1 MTTTTEIDTFSVK
14 RSLNPLICINNAV
27 VAYQNVV
34 ALANINL
41 DVYEGDILGICGPN
55 GSGKSTLL
63 KAILNLV
70 PLSYG
75 TIRFHSQDSQVQ
87 LGEEYRQDINIG
99 YVPQIHNID
108 RNFPALVEDVVA
120 MGRYAQVG
128 FLKRVKKSDPYIE
141 NALRSVGM
149 WKFRKRPIGH
159 LSGGQQQKVMIARSL
174 ASNPKILLLDE
185 PTAALDFRIE
195 RAIMDLI
202 QQLHQKQNLTII
214 LVTHRMSFLKD
225 FTTRVVC
232 LDKSIIWEGEPS
244 DPKLQAIINQLF
256 FQ

>member
-1 MTTTTEIDTFSVK
+1 MTTTTKVDTFKIRKSK
-14 RSLNPLICINNAV
+14 APLICINNAV

-41 DVYEGDILGICGPN
+41 DVYEGEILGICGPN

-63 KAILNLV
+63 KAILGLL
-70 PLSYG
+70 PLSQG
-75 TIRFHSQDSQVQ
+75 TIQFYIEGQELPCD
-87 LGEEYRQDINIG
+87 EYRRDMKLG

-120 MGRYAQVG
+120 MGRYAQIG
-128 FLKRVKKSDPYIE
+128 FLRRVKKSDPQIE

-159 LSGGQQQKVMIARSL
+159 LSGGQQQKVMIARALSG
-174 ASNPKILLLDE
+174 NPKIMLLDE

-195 RAIMDLI
+195 RAIMELI

-214 LVTHRMSFLKD
+214 LVTHRMSFLREY
-225 FTTRVVC
+225 TTRVVC
-232 LDKSIIWEGEPS
+232 LDKSIIWKGKPS
-244 DPKLQAIINQLF
+244 DPKLQTIINQLF

>member
-1 MTTTTEIDTFSVK
+1 MTTATEVDPYKAK
-14 RSLNPLICINNAV
+14 RSLTPLICINNAV

-41 DVYEGDILGICGPN
+41 DVYEGEILGICGPN

-63 KAILNLV
+63 KAILGLI
-70 PLSYG
+70 PLSNG
-75 TIRFHSQDSQVQ
+75 TIQFYSKDHQD
-87 LGEEYRQDINIG
+87 LPYEEYRNNINIG
-99 YVPQIHNID
+99 YVPQVHDID
-108 RNFPALVEDVVA
+108 RNFPALVKDVVA
-120 MGRYAQVG
+120 MGRYAQIG
-128 FLKRVKKSDPYIE
+128 FLKRVKKSDPFIE

-174 ASNPKILLLDE
+174 VSNPKVMLLDE

-202 QQLHQKQNLTII
+202 HQLHQKQNLTII
-214 LVTHRMSFLKD
+214 LVTHRMSFLREY
-225 FTTRVVC
+225 TTRVVC
-232 LDKSIIWEGEPS
+232 LDKSIIWKGEPS
-244 DPKLQAIINQLF
+244 DPKLQTIISQLF

>member
-1 MTTTTEIDTFSVK
+1 MTTTTEVDMFNANRRLT
-14 RSLNPLICINNAV
+14 PLICINNAV

-41 DVYEGDILGICGPN
+41 DVYEGEILGICGPN

-70 PLSYG
+70 PLSHG
-75 TIRFHSQDSQVQ
+75 TIRFYCKDQQDQSCD
-87 LGEEYRQDINIG
+87 EYPQDINIG

-108 RNFPALVEDVVA
+108 RNFPALVEDVVG
-120 MGRYAQVG
+120 MGRYAQIG
-128 FLKRVKKSDPYIE
+128 FLKRVKKSDPHIE

-195 RAIMDLI
+195 RTIMDLI
-202 QQLHQKQNLTII
+202 HQLHQQQNLTII

-232 LDKSIIWEGEPS
+232 LDKSIIWKGEPS
-244 DPKLQAIINQLF
+244 DPKLQTIINQLF

>member
-1 MTTTTEIDTFSVK
+1 MTTKTEVDTFSTR
-14 RSLNPLICINNAV
+14 RSLTPLICINNAV
-27 VAYQNVV
+27 VAYQNAV

-41 DVYEGDILGICGPN
+41 DVYEGEILGICGPN

-63 KAILNLV
+63 KAILGLV
-70 PLSYG
+70 PLSHG
-75 TIRFHSQDSQVQ
+75 TIRFYDKDQQELTCV
-87 LGEEYRQDINIG
+87 EYRQDNNLG
-99 YVPQIHNID
+99 YVPQVHNID

-120 MGRYAQVG
+120 MGRYAQIG

-141 NALRSVGM
+141 NALRLVGM

-174 ASNPKILLLDE
+174 ANDPKIMLLDE

-202 QQLHQKQNLTII
+202 HQLHQNQNLTII
-214 LVTHRMSFLKD
+214 LVTHRMSFLREY
-225 FTTRVVC
+225 TTRVVC
-232 LDKSIIWEGEPS
+232 LDKSIIWKGEPS
-244 DPKLQAIINQLF
+244 DPKLQTIINQLF